1 MKRAVILACAMVAA
15 FGGLVLACE
24 GASDRSNGDGTDACN
39 ESECIS
45 ACEDKGEQSGQCV
58 DGMCI
63 CGAADAGGDTDSD
76 ADSDSDADGDTDTG
90 PGTGS
95 CDIDILMVL
104 DTSGS
109 MFDAAKNLR
118 EVAFPSFIGQLTNYP
133 KVSTFRLGVV
143 RHMYGE
149 NPAGSMGN
157 VNDSLLITQG
167 YDPGYQCQNLVD
179 GCDAEG
185 HEYEDLGGGLAYY
198 LCDDVPEM
206 QHQVDCNFASGKS
219 WMEGPSDT
227 FEDEFLC
234 VGSFACHQYADL
246 NERPIR
252 AAVEALKAPE
262 NAEFLRPEALLVV
275 ILLTDENDKS
285 TGMTNQEVHDAIL
298 ALKGGDEKYVVV
310 LSLAG
315 PQKGTVE
322 INPITQEK
330 GCVSDDYGKLA
341 ECPKIVQFT
350 KLFGTRGLH
359 LDLCKDDLSTALT
372 KTIDQLQLSCDEV
385 VVE

>member
-1 MKRAVILACAMVAA
+1 MKRTFLTMVVAA
-15 FGGLVLACE
+15 AALGALAVACE
-24 GASDRSNGDGTDACN
+24 SASDRSNDDGTDACN
-39 ESECIS
+39 ESECIV
-45 ACEDKGEQSGQCV
+45 ACQDKGEDTGTCV
-58 DGMCI
+58 DGVCM
-63 CGAADAGGDTDSD
+63 CGAADGGGDTDT
-76 ADSDSDADGDTDTG
+76 DSDSDGDTDTG
-90 PGTGS
+90 PSSGS

-118 EVAFPSFIGQLTNYP
+118 EVAFPSFIEQLTSYP
-133 KVSTFRLGVV
+133 KVNDFRLGVV

-167 YDPGYQCQNLVD
+167 FDPDYECQNLVD

-206 QHQVDCNFASGKS
+206 QYQIDCNFASGKS

-234 VGSFACHQYADL
+234 VGNFACHQYADL

-252 AAVEALKAPE
+252 ASIEALDANPD
-262 NAEFLRPEALLVV
+262 FLRPEALLVV

-285 TGMTNQEVHDAIL
+285 SGMTNQEVHDAIL
-298 ALKGGDEKYVVV
+298 AKKGGDEKFVVV

-315 PQKGTVE
+315 PEKGTVE
-322 INPITQEK
+322 INPVTQEK
-330 GCVSDDYGKLA
+330 GCVSADYGKLA

-350 KLFGTRGLH
+350 KLFGARGLH

-385 VVE
+385 IPE